1 MILHGSGRNIRK
13 NRLILSSFNP
23 TEEGK
28 NLRIEEK
35 DSKNPFFHKSFIDNN
50 SNGENPIHEYFYS

>member
-1 MILHGSGRNIRK
+1 MVGGIGQEWLIWRNDY
-13 NRLILSSFNP
+13 
-23 TEEGK
+23 K
-28 NLRIEEK
+28 NLREREK